1 MQRGLY
7 MLPANG
13 MIQEDRYI
21 SAGGGWRNR
30 RLFDLTGA
38 VL

>member
-21 SAGGGWRNR
+21 SAGR
-30 RLFDLTGA
+30 RLEEPALF
-38 VL
+38 

>member
-21 SAGGGWRNR
+21 SAGR
-30 RLFDLTGA
+30 RVEEPAPF
-38 VL
+38 